1 MGRVTVLGRTFAG
14 VAAAVRLAR
23 VGHDVT
29 LVEPP
34 GTPGAP
40 GASDA
45 PDALGAQLGD
55 TLDFPAPWRDL
66 FKKSGRPAAG
76 ALGLHG
82 LDLVPDPDGP
92 PTDRGEVWYADV
104 AALGEPAARAWR
116 DFVDAADDTWQALR
130 PLGLEAELTPDA
142 VARAGLPP
150 RRSLE
155 DAARTLP
162 HPALADRV
170 HTLATRQGLTPD
182 AAPAWLVARLSVA
195 RTFGRW
201 RLQSADP
208 STSSGTTW
216 VPASA
221 LVAVLDDRLAE
232 RGVQLAAEPPDH
244 ADATIDTRDPGLTWH
259 KPSHWGRGTTFTAQL
274 LARPPLRDPR
284 RPGWFHASA
293 SSPAG
298 REPWAQLQSGAL
310 ATYAAHEHLTGEDIR
325 PTNKALAR

>member
-1 MGRVTVLGRTFAG
+1 MGRITVLGRTFAG
-14 VAAAVRLAR
+14 IAAAVRLAR
-23 VGHDVT
+23 VGHEVT
-29 LVEPP
+29 LVDPAP
-34 GTPGAP
+34 GT
-40 GASDA
+40 DT
-45 PDALGAQLGD
+45 LRAQLGD

-92 PTDRGEVWYADV
+92 PTDRGDVWYADV
-104 AALGEPAARAWR
+104 AALGEPAARQWR
-116 DFVDAADDTWQALR
+116 DLVDAADETWQAIR

-142 VARAGLPP
+142 VTRAGLDP

-155 DAARTLP
+155 DVARGVK

-170 HTLATRQGLTPD
+170 RAVATRLGLDPADT
-182 AAPAWLVARLSVA
+182 PAWFTARLAVE

-201 RLQSADP
+201 RLQGPA
-208 STSSGTTW
+208 GAA
-216 VPASA
+216 PASG
-221 LVAVLDDRLAE
+221 LVDVLEGRLDE
-232 RGVQLAAEPPDH
+232 RGVRVTTDEAAT
-244 ADATIDTRDPGLTWH
+244 ADADAVIDTRDPGVTWH
-259 KPSHWGRGTTFTAQL
+259 RPSRWSRRDAFTAQL
-274 LARPPLRDPR
+274 LARPALRDAT

-298 REPWAQLQSGAL
+298 TEPWAQLLSGAL

>member
-1 MGRVTVLGRTFAG
+1 MGRVTILGRTFAG

-29 LVEPP
+29 LVESP
-34 GTPGAP
+34 GDQ
-40 GASDA
+40 DA
-45 PDALGAQLGD
+45 LRTALGA

-82 LDLVPDPDGP
+82 LDLVPDPDGE
-92 PTDRGEVWYADV
+92 PTDRGETWYADV
-104 AALGEPAARAWR
+104 AALGEAHARAWR
-116 DFVDAADDTWQALR
+116 DLVDAADEAWQAIR

-142 VARAGLPP
+142 VTRAGLHP

-155 DAARTLP
+155 DVARTLP
-162 HPALADRV
+162 HPVLADRV
-170 HTLATRQGLTPD
+170 RRIAIDRGLDP
-182 AAPAWLVARLSVA
+182 AEAPAWLTSRLAVQ

-201 RLQSADP
+201 RLLATGGEP
-208 STSSGTTW
+208 A
-216 VPASA
+216 PASG
-221 LVAVLDDRLAE
+221 LVDVLDSRLTE
-232 RGVQLAAEPPDH
+232 RGVTITTDPATTAPAE
-244 ADATIDTRDPGLTWH
+244 ATIDTRDPGQRWR
-259 KPSHWGRGTTFTAQL
+259 KPSRWTGRDTFTAQL
-274 LARPPLRDPR
+274 LARPALRDPR
-284 RPGWFHASA
+284 RPSWFHASA

-298 REPWAQLQSGAL
+298 TEPWAQLLSGAL